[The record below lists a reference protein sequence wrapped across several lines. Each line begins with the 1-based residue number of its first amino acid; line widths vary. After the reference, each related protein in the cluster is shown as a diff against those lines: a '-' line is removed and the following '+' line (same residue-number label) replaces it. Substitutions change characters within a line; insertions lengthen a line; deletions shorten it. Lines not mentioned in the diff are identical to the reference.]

1 MEQVHKVFDNEDL
14 RKIIVTYIV
23 HEKYKKEV
31 KNGITQLFTESL
43 VKKWYKYCSC
53 ELCKSNREYNIANYG
68 ELL

>member
-1 MEQVHKVFDNEDL
+1 MDTVSEVFDNKDL
-14 RKIIVTYIV
+14 RKIILTFVVKEKFAQELKSGMYNLLTQYI
-23 HEKYKKEV
+23 
-31 KNGITQLFTESL
+31 